1 MLVEGQFLLESIM
14 ENLLLELGHCI
25 CLYDREANFVCENLK
40 LWSSGGIIYNLY
52 VFMQVSKWKYHNIAI
67 VFGKITN
74 SNVALALWVV
84 TQIHIS

>member
-1 MLVEGQFLLESIM
+1 M
-14 ENLLLELGHCI
+14 ENLLLEVGHYI

-40 LWSSGGIIYNLY
+40 LWSYGGIIYNLY
-52 VFMQVSKWKYHNIAI
+52 VFMQVSKWKYHNIAY

-74 SNVALALWVV
+74 SNVALLLWVV